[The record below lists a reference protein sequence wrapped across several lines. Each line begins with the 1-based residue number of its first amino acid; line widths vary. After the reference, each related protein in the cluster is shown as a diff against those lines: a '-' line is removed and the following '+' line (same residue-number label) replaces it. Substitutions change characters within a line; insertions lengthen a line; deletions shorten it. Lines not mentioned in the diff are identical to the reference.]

1 MENTSN
7 FRDLSEKEREA
18 LRRELKKFTKLTM
31 DGGMTLSMNEEE
43 SGESGEE

>member
-18 LRRELKKFTKLTM
+18 LRRELKKFTRITM
-31 DGGMTLSMNEEE
+31 DGGKTLSLNDEE
-43 SGESGEE
+43 SGEAGEE

>member
-18 LRRELKKFTKLTM
+18 LRRELKKFTNLTT
-31 DGGMTLSMNEEE
+31 DGGKTLSLNEEE
-43 SGESGEE
+43 SGEGEE